1 MQYSIPLKVLVKESG
16 RLFLFFLIGT
26 VLITSL
32 QELSLTGLLIKFI
45 TLSTLFISY
54 FAINIGL
61 FCFFDKRRKRP
72 EDKIWKKTFAIGYPL
87 TLIIFTLQHALLLY
101 LHNTGIFVQ
110 QSLPGAGGEPLNGW
124 QLAIFISYANFVMY
138 SFIFLIHNFVID
150 QYEKNRIQMEL
161 LQLKASNT
169 ETTNQL
175 LQQQIKP
182 HFLFNAL
189 NILKSLIRKDPKSAE
204 AYLLKLSDFLRVS
217 ITKNKT
223 GVATIREELKIC
235 NDYMEMQKI
244 RFGDALIY
252 NVNLNESDEFYNQK
266 LPFFSLQPL
275 LENAIKHNE
284 LTLDNPLCITIK
296 KSGANLI
303 VYNNLQPKTNV
314 EVSTGNGHS
323 MLKERYRLLSGD
335 DVSIDQN
342 DKVYAVSIKILNQS

>member
-1 MQYSIPLKVLVKESG
+1 MQYSIPFKVLVRESG
-16 RLFLFFLIGT
+16 KLFLFFLVGT
-26 VLITSL
+26 VLITSF
-32 QELSLTGLLIKFI
+32 QELSLKGLLIKFI

-61 FCFFDKRRKRP
+61 ISFFDKRRKYPGER
-72 EDKIWKKTFAIGYPL
+72 IWRKTFAMGYPL

-110 QSLPGAGGEPLNGW
+110 KSLPGAGVEPLNAW
-124 QLAIFISYANFVMY
+124 QLAIFISYANFVLY

-161 LQLKASNT
+161 LQLKASNM

-204 AYLLKLSDFLRVS
+204 TYLLKLSDFLRVS
-217 ITKNKT
+217 ITKNKNGT
-223 GVATIREELKIC
+223 ATIREELKIC

-252 NVNLNESDEFYNQK
+252 HVNLNESDEFYNQK
-266 LPFFSLQPL
+266 LPFFSIQPL

-284 LTLDNPLCITIK
+284 LTPENPLCITIEK
-296 KSGANLI
+296 EGNSII
-303 VYNNLQPKTNV
+303 VQNNLQLKTNV

-323 MLKERYRLLSGD
+323 ILKERYKLLTGD
-335 DVSIDQN
+335 DVQIDQN
-342 DKVYAVSIKILNQS
+342 DKAYSVSLKILDE

>member
-16 RLFLFFLIGT
+16 RLFLFFLVGT

-32 QELSLTGLLIKFI
+32 QELSLKGLLIKFI

-54 FAINIGL
+54 FAINIVL
-61 FCFFDKRRKRP
+61 FTFFDKRRKYPGER
-72 EDKIWKKTFAIGYPL
+72 ISRKTFAIGYPL
-87 TLIIFTLQHALLLY
+87 TLIVFTLQHTLMLY

-110 QSLPGAGGEPLNGW
+110 KSLPGTGVEPLNGW
-124 QLAIFISYANFVMY
+124 QLAIFVSYANFIMY
-138 SFIFLIHNFVID
+138 TFIFLIHNFVID

-161 LQLKASNT
+161 LQLKASNM

-189 NILKSLIRKDPKSAE
+189 NILKSLIRKDPKGAE
-204 AYLLKLSDFLRVS
+204 TYLLKLSDFLRVS
-217 ITKNKT
+217 ITKNKNGT
-223 GVATIREELKIC
+223 ATIKEELKIC

-252 NVNLNESDEFYNQK
+252 HVNLNESDEFYNQK
-266 LPFFSLQPL
+266 LPFFSIQPL

-284 LTLDNPLCITIK
+284 LTPENPLCITIEK
-296 KSGANLI
+296 EGNSII
-303 VYNNLQPKTNV
+303 VQNNLQLKTNV

-323 MLKERYRLLSGD
+323 ILKERYKLLTGD
-335 DVSIDQN
+335 DVQIDQN
-342 DKVYAVSIKILNQS
+342 DKAYSVSLKILDE

>member
-1 MQYSIPLKVLVKESG
+1 MQYSIPIKVLVKESG
-16 RLFLFFLIGT
+16 RLFLFFLVGT

-32 QELSLTGLLIKFI
+32 QEFSLQGLVIKFI

-54 FAINIGL
+54 FAINIVL
-61 FCFFDKRRKRP
+61 FCYFDKKRRSP
-72 EDKIWKKTFAIGYPL
+72 GEKIWKKTFLSGYFL
-87 TLIIFTLQHALLLY
+87 TLIVFSIQHALLLY
-101 LHNTGIFVQ
+101 LHNTGVFVQ
-110 QSLPGAGGEPLNGW
+110 KSMPGAGIEPHNVW
-124 QLAIFISYANFVMY
+124 QHLIFISYANFVMY
-138 SFIFLIHNFVID
+138 TFIFLIHNFVID

-161 LQLKASNT
+161 LQLKASNM

-204 AYLLKLSDFLRVS
+204 TYLLKLSDFLRVS

-223 GVATIREELKIC
+223 GTATIREELKIC

-252 NVNLNESDEFYNQK
+252 RVNLDENDECFNQK
-266 LPFFSLQPL
+266 LPFFSIQPL

-284 LTLDNPLCITIK
+284 LTIDNPLCITIDK
-296 KSGANLI
+296 MGDSIL
-303 VYNNLQPKTNV
+303 VSNNLQRKTNV

-323 MLKERYRLLSGD
+323 ILKERYKILTGD
-335 DVSIDQN
+335 DVQIEEHD
-342 DKVYAVSIKILNQS
+342 DVYSVSLKILDE

>member
-1 MQYSIPLKVLVKESG
+1 MQYTIPLRVLVKESG

-61 FCFFDKRRKRP
+61 FCFFDKRRKRA
-72 EDKIWKKTFAIGYPL
+72 EEKIWKKTFAIGYPL
-87 TLIIFTLQHALLLY
+87 SLIIFTLQHALLLY
-101 LHNTGIFVQ
+101 LHNSGLFVQ
-110 QSLPGAGGEPLNGW
+110 KSLPGAGGEPLSGW
-124 QLAIFISYANFVMY
+124 QLAIFISYANFIMY

-175 LQQQIKP
+175 LQQQIQP

-204 AYLLKLSDFLRVS
+204 TYLLKLSDFLRVS

-223 GVATIREELKIC
+223 GMATIREELKIC

-252 NVNLNESDEFYNQK
+252 HVNLDESDEFYNQK
-266 LPFFSLQPL
+266 LPFFSIQPL

-284 LTLDNPLCITIK
+284 LTHDNPLCITIE
-296 KSGANLI
+296 KSGSSLI
-303 VYNNLQPKTNV
+303 VHNNLQLKTNV

-335 DVSIDQN
+335 EVFIDRN
-342 DKVYAVSIKILNQS
+342 DKVYSVSLKILNLP